1 MNYNNPQKNNGTI
14 FLNVMCAIVFAL
26 FAWCYLFFFQADI
39 IAVAQHVL
47 SGGVTTYNRMVG
59 AILITIV
66 LMIIQLVVYGLS
78 HLRNAYH
85 PFTYLPSAVLLAMV
99 TDINSDIDRMQSL
112 KWWCVA
118 LSVAVVVSL
127 VVVAMARL
135 MQDKTLSSVENVT
148 MRTVWKTLLILFG
161 MFCGICAVA
170 NTDAVFHYRAKAE
183 SCLINNDYDGALA
196 AGEKSLETDSSL
208 TMIRAYALACKGEL
222 GEKLFTYPITCS
234 GSAIVPMPA
243 DSAQLADGTAS
254 TVRFQRY
261 PLKRFYARMG
271 ACPPYEIDAL
281 RYLHLLEKRGK
292 ATPMVKDY
300 VLAIHLIN
308 RNLDRFAEGFVKY
321 YGNPDSLGNALPR
334 HYQEALTLY
343 RHQRT
348 NPIVQYHNEVQE
360 ADYQDFQKL
369 LRAYPLETERRLKA
383 FEQYFGSYWY
393 YYEFK

>member
-1 MNYNNPQKNNGTI
+1 MNYNNPQKNNSTI

-47 SGGVTTYNRMVG
+47 SGGVTTYNRTVG
-59 AILITIV
+59 ALLITAV
-66 LMIIQLVVYGLS
+66 LMILQFVVYGFS
-78 HLRNAYH
+78 HLRNAFH
-85 PFTYLPSAVLLAMV
+85 PVTYLPSVVVLAMI
-99 TDINSDIDRMQSL
+99 TDINSDIDRMHSFI
-112 KWWCVA
+112 WWCMA
-118 LSVAVVVSL
+118 LSVSVFVSFL
-127 VVVAMARL
+127 VVIVARL
-135 MQDKTLSSVENVT
+135 LQNKTLSSVENVT
-148 MRTVWKTLLILFG
+148 VHTVWKTLLIFIC

-183 SCLINNDYDGALA
+183 SCLINGDYDGALRV
-196 AGEKSLETDSSL
+196 GEKSLETDSCL
-208 TMIRAYALACKGEL
+208 TMVRVYALACKGEL
-222 GEKLFTYPITCS
+222 GEKLFSYPIQCS
-234 GSAIVPMPA
+234 GNAIVPMPA

-261 PLKRFYARMG
+261 PLKRFYAKLG
-271 ACPPYEIDAL
+271 ACPPYSLDAL

-292 ATPMVKDY
+292 ATSMVKDY

-308 RNLDRFAEGFVKY
+308 RNIDGFAKEFVKY
-321 YGNPDSLGNALPR
+321 YGNPDSLGNTIPR

-348 NPIVQYHNEVQE
+348 APIAQYHNEVLE
-360 ADYQDFQKL
+360 TDYQDFQKL
-369 LRAYPLETERRLKA
+369 MRDYPLESERKLNA
-383 FEQYFGSYWY
+383 FKQYYGSYWY